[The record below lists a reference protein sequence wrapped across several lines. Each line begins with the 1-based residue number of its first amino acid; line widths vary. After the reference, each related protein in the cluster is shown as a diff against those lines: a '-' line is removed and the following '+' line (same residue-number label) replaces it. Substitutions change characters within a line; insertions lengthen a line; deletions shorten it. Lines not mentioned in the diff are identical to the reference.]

1 MTARLLTV
9 LALLIFPAIVQAQEF
24 VVTFGGDVNFARSR
38 QSPRPDSVVKSGVH
52 SIVQLA
58 ENLARDWDGDVNFI
72 NVETVV
78 SDRRDLS
85 ALGKTFVFRSHPASL
100 EYLMELGVNAFSL
113 ANNHAQDYGYR
124 GLAETLKHFQAA
136 AETNE
141 IVFAG
146 LGDFST
152 AFRPQ
157 VQRINGF
164 DVALTAL
171 TFGSR
176 AFDPRADR
184 VGVLRVSNDE
194 HLDLVIQLMA
204 RTKADIKIMSFH
216 MGTENQIVP
225 NSGQRALYRRMIEE
239 AKADLVLV
247 HHPHVVRPVEVYGEE
262 NAAVYYSLGNLLFI
276 GGANK
281 DFEPTGRD
289 YGLVGKAY
297 FYRTDA
303 GLSLSAIEAA
313 PYKGVHLSPKRL
325 DGAAFSRRIDHLN
338 NLSRTSLGEG
348 AARFTVLP
356 GPRPRAVQCLGGPYG
371 RKSEALCCGLDP
383 KAMCHLPDLM

>member
-1 MTARLLTV
+1 MKPV
-9 LALLIFPAIVQAQEF
+9 LAALILTFCPLAIAAQEF

-38 QSPRPDSVVKSGVH
+38 QAPQPDRVVKSGTH
-52 SIVQLA
+52 SVAELA
-58 ENLARDWDGDVNFI
+58 EDLARDWDGDVNFI

-100 EYLMELGVNAFSL
+100 DYLMGLGVNAFSL

-124 GLAETLKHFQAA
+124 GMVETLRHFQSA
-136 AETNE
+136 AETND

-157 VQRINGF
+157 LRRINGF

-171 TFGSR
+171 TFGSS

-184 VGVLRVSNDE
+184 VGVLRVSNNE
-194 HLDLVIQLMA
+194 HLDLIIQAMA

-225 NSGQRALYRRMIEE
+225 NYGQRALYRRAIRE
-239 AKADLVLV
+239 AQADLVLV
-247 HHPHVVRPVEVYGEE
+247 HHPHVVRPVEIYAEE

-281 DFEPTGRD
+281 DFDPLGRD

-303 GLSLSAIEAA
+303 GLTLSAIEAA
-313 PYKGVHLSPKRL
+313 PYKGVHLKPQRL
-325 DGAAFSRRIDHLN
+325 EGTAFSRRIGHLN
-338 NLSRTSLGEG
+338 DLSRSSLGEG
-348 AARFTVLP
+348 AAQFTVLP
-356 GPRPRAVQCLGGPYG
+356 GARPRAVQCLGGPYG

-383 KAMCHLPDLM
+383 KAMCQLPDLM